1 MNHAGPIGA
10 SQGTKNLPEPFRR
23 LERPTRRGPGGR
35 SLKRQVLSHPVS
47 GFPREV
53 STHVGCADPP
63 LLLAQEAAGLNF
75 FTYPASRASKPP
87 GHADDAGSLILELGA
102 RQAHTAVVGLAPPSR

>member
-1 MNHAGPIGA
+1 MNHAGPIGVP
-10 SQGTKNLPEPFRR
+10 QGTKNLPEPFRR

-35 SLKRQVLSHPVS
+35 SLERQVLSHPVS

-63 LLLAQEAAGLNF
+63 MLLAQEAAGLNF

-87 GHADDAGSLILELGA
+87 GMKSSLPALTVAAAVARAGTG
-102 RQAHTAVVGLAPPSR
+102 RRG